1 MVVVAVVVL
10 LMWQFC
16 VCVHSLFVSR
26 LDLTRERVGG
36 ENGRPFLWGR
46 GGGVCAK
53 RGLGK
58 KVKGE
63 ESKTHPK
70 FNLLLLLLAPSR
82 NVFVSQSTEKKYIN
96 SFFELTGVSPVRRY

>member
-1 MVVVAVVVL
+1 MVAVVVL

-36 ENGRPFLWGR
+36 ENDRPFLL
-46 GGGVCAK
+46 GGDVCAK

-58 KVKGE
+58 KVKGK

-70 FNLLLLLLAPSR
+70 FDLLLLLLAPSR

-96 SFFELTGVSPVRRY
+96 GFFEQTRVSPVRRN

>member
-1 MVVVAVVVL
+1 MVAVVVL
-10 LMWQFC
+10 LMWQCC

-36 ENGRPFLWGR
+36 ENDRPFLL
-46 GGGVCAK
+46 GGGDVCAK

-58 KVKGE
+58 KVKGK

-70 FNLLLLLLAPSR
+70 FDLLLLLLASSC
-82 NVFVSQSTEKKYIN
+82 NVFVSQSAGKKIYK
-96 SFFELTGVSPVRRY
+96 